1 MLSKRWY
8 DGLPADLQEQ
18 IMTAA
23 KQAAREVLP
32 WSLEFLDQ
40 SRASWKAN
48 GGEMVT
54 LPEAEAKELREK
66 IATVGEEIVKDKPG
80 MKPMW
85 DMLTA
90 LAKKH

>member
-1 MLSKRWY
+1 
-8 DGLPADLQEQ
+8 
-18 IMTAA
+18 
-23 KQAAREVLP
+23 
-32 WSLEFLDQ
+32 
-40 SRASWKAN
+40 
-48 GGEMVT
+48 MVT
-54 LPEAEAKELREK
+54 LPEAEAKELHEK